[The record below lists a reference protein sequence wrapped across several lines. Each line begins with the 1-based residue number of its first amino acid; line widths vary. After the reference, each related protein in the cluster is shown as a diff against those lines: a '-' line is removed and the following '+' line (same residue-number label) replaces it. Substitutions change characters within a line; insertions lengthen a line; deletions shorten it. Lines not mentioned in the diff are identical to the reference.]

1 MQIKKEYLIESPV
14 S

>member
-1 MQIKKEYLIESPV
+1 MKEYLSN